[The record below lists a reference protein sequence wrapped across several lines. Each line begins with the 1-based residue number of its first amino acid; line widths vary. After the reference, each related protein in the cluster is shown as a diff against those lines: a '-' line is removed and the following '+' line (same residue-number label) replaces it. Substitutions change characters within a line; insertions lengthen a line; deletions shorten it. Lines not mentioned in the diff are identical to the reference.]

1 MKKEKT
7 KKPLEMEEKPSN
19 SPLKEEKEV
28 KEANPVLEQPNEEKV
43 EQVEEKTHDENK
55 VKEAFTNVIEA
66 PSRALNKVEE
76 KLMANEIE
84 EPELLKEGEIV
95 DKDHLSEYDHKM
107 IDNDIRYKAPLS
119 YRHFKMLGWLAL
131 AIGMASGGL
140 GLIVTLALL
149 LEKITPETASRLT
162 NVSDIMS
169 MFTALPLPLFMIS
182 NFAIIL
188 QQKNQY
194 KKLLITYGAIVVG
207 IYVVF
212 LIVYY
217 HYIVGIIGKLDGV
230 DFIAA
235 RQKTIDFL
243 ADSQASL
250 VINVFIDLL
259 ACALIMYFID
269 YTPKKFFQGK
279 KIILFRLMVLIP
291 ILYEV
296 ASIILV
302 GFLQLSA
309 SFEDITFILP
319 LEVLPLLG
327 KKPIGMIFAFVAI
340 CLYVKFRYKR
350 YLKKGGT
357 PEGYQLFRQTNR
369 NTFKFARNMAIIF
382 AVVGIIDLVIYL
394 SLTLGFAG
402 NSAEDPAHVQALAG
416 VFQAFSLGRS
426 ACLILVIPFVLLFSY
441 LKTHKNPGLDKLIPL
456 GGILFVI
463 FALFETAYLS
473 FLFFM

>member
-1 MKKEKT
+1 MEKQKKKKT
-7 KKPLEMEEKPSN
+7 GKKEEKPVN
-19 SPLKEEKEV
+19 SPVNKEKGVAEVNPVSEKPEEEIHEENNAKETFKEV
-28 KEANPVLEQPNEEKV
+28 A
-43 EQVEEKTHDENK
+43 
-55 VKEAFTNVIEA
+55 TNVIEA
-66 PSRALNKVEE
+66 PVKALNKVEE
-76 KLMANEIE
+76 KMMENEIV
-84 EPELLKEGEIV
+84 EPALLQEGEAV
-95 DKDHLSEYDHKM
+95 DQDHLSEYDHKM
-107 IDNDIRYKAPLS
+107 IDNDIRYKAPFS

-131 AIGMASGGL
+131 AVGMASGGL
-140 GLIVTLALL
+140 ALIVTLALL
-149 LEKITPETASRLT
+149 IEKISPETAARLT

-169 MFTALPLPLFMIS
+169 LFTALPLPLFMIS

-194 KKLLITYGAIVVG
+194 KKLLLTYGGIVIA
-207 IYVVF
+207 IYVGF

-217 HYIVGIIGKLDGV
+217 HYVVGIIGKLNGV
-230 DFIAA
+230 DFITA
-235 RQKTIDFL
+235 RQKSIDAL

-259 ACALIMYFID
+259 CCALIMYFID
-269 YTPKKFFQGK
+269 YTPKKLFQGK

-296 ASIILV
+296 MSIIFV

-309 SFEDITFILP
+309 SFEDVTFILP

-340 CLYVKFRYKR
+340 CLYVKLRYKR

-369 NTFKFARNMAIIF
+369 NSFRFARNMAIIF
-382 AVVGIIDLVIYL
+382 AVVGIVDLAIYL
-394 SLTLGFAG
+394 IWTGVYAGRVGEDPVLIQAFAG
-402 NSAEDPAHVQALAG
+402 IL
-416 VFQAFSLGRS
+416 QAFSLGRS
-426 ACLILVIPFVLLFSY
+426 ACLLLVIPFVLLFSY

-456 GGILFVI
+456 GGILFVV

-473 FLFFM
+473 FLFIM

>member
-1 MKKEKT
+1 MKKDKT
-7 KKPLEMEEKPSN
+7 KKSLEVEEKPSN
-19 SPLKEEKEV
+19 SPLKEE

-43 EQVEEKTHDENK
+43 EQVEEKTHEENK
-55 VKEAFTNVIEA
+55 VKEAFTNVVEA
-66 PSRALNKVEE
+66 PSIALNKVEE
-76 KLMANEIE
+76 KLMENEIA
-84 EPELLKEGEIV
+84 EPELLKEGEAV

-107 IDNDIRYKAPLS
+107 IDNDIKYKAPLS

-140 GLIVTLALL
+140 GLIVTVALII
-149 LEKITPETASRLT
+149 EKITPETATRLT

-169 MFTALPLPLFMIS
+169 MFSALPLPLFMIS

-230 DFIAA
+230 DFITA
-235 RQKTIDFL
+235 RQKSINAL

-259 ACALIMYFID
+259 CCALIMYFID

-296 ASIILV
+296 MSIIFV

-309 SFEDITFILP
+309 AFEDVTFILP

-340 CLYVKFRYKR
+340 CLYVKLRYKR

-369 NTFKFARNMAIIF
+369 NTFRFARNMAIIF
-382 AVVGIIDLVIYL
+382 AVVGIIDLIIYL
-394 SLTLGFAG
+394 SISMSYASNPGA
-402 NSAEDPAHVQALAG
+402 DPVL
-416 VFQAFSLGRS
+416 VQAFSGILQAFSIGRS
-426 ACLILVIPFVLLFSY
+426 ACLLLVIPFVLLFSY
-441 LKTHKNPGLDKLIPL
+441 LKTHKNPGLDKLVPL

-473 FLFFM
+473 FLFIM